1 VPTAIVYHKVRSSIG
16 TMSPMAVYYSV
27 RNSIFVQIKNVSLS
41 LFFKCFPAVI
51 LGTISE
57 FLYIA
62 VRHRHPILYCK
73 AKIDAIKMLPVMLKK
88 RKMNLQA
95 AKVNTE
101 SLRKLMTPVFEGNFF
116 VKRFKKLFF
125 G

>member
-1 VPTAIVYHKVRSSIG
+1 
-16 TMSPMAVYYSV
+16 
-27 RNSIFVQIKNVSLS
+27 
-41 LFFKCFPAVI
+41 
-51 LGTISE
+51 
-57 FLYIA
+57 
-62 VRHRHPILYCK
+62 
-73 AKIDAIKMLPVMLKK
+73 MLKK